1 MIFLALLKN
10 NDMRKVIIR
19 GKYKI
24 VSIRNL
30 TVSHKPFE
38 RAYRRLVFF
47 PEIRL
52 AGKWLLECGFEPGD
66 KVLVTV
72 RRNQILLEKEMNYE
86 EV

>member
-1 MIFLALLKN
+1 MKEI
-10 NDMRKVIIR
+10 VIR
-19 GKYKI
+19 GKYKM

-30 TVSHKPFE
+30 TVSHKSFE

-52 AGKWLLECGFEPGD
+52 TGKWLLECGFEPGD

-72 RRNQILLEKEMNYE
+72 RRNQITLEKEMIYR

>member
-1 MIFLALLKN
+1 
-10 NDMRKVIIR
+10 MRKVVIR

-24 VSIRNL
+24 VSITNL
-30 TVSHKPFE
+30 TVSHKSFA

-66 KVLVTV
+66 HVVVTV
-72 RRNQILLEKEMNYE
+72 RRNQIILEKEMNYE
-86 EV
+86 GGANEDH

>member
-30 TVSHKPFE
+30 TVSHKSFE

-66 KVLVTV
+66 HVVVTV
-72 RRNQILLEKEMNYE
+72 RRNQITLEKEMNYE

>member
-1 MIFLALLKN
+1 MKN
-10 NDMRKVIIR
+10 NKMKEIVIR

-30 TVSHKPFE
+30 TVSHKSFE

-66 KVLVTV
+66 HVVVTV
-72 RRNQILLEKEMNYE
+72 RRNQITLEKEMNYKE
-86 EV
+86 M

>member
-1 MIFLALLKN
+1 MKN
-10 NDMRKVIIR
+10 NKMKEIVIR

-30 TVSHKPFE
+30 TVSHKVFG

-52 AGKWLLECGFEPGD
+52 AGKWLLESGFEPGD

-72 RRNQILLEKEMNYE
+72 RRNQIILEKEMDYE
-86 EV
+86 

>member
-1 MIFLALLKN
+1 MKN
-10 NDMRKVIIR
+10 NNMREIIIR

-30 TVSHKPFE
+30 TVSHKSFE
-38 RAYRRLVFF
+38 RAYRRVVFF

-72 RRNQILLEKEMNYE
+72 RRNQIILEKEMNYE

>member
-30 TVSHKPFE
+30 TVSHKSFE

-66 KVLVTV
+66 HVVVTV
-72 RRNQILLEKEMNYE
+72 RRNQITLEKDMNYE

>member
-1 MIFLALLKN
+1 MKE
-10 NDMRKVIIR
+10 IIIQ

-30 TVSHKPFE
+30 TVSHKSFG
-38 RAYRRLVFF
+38 RVHRRLVFF

-52 AGKWLLECGFEPGD
+52 TGKWLLECGFEPGD

-72 RRNQILLEKEMNYE
+72 RRNQITLEKEMIYR

>member
-1 MIFLALLKN
+1 
-10 NDMRKVIIR
+10 MREIIIR

-30 TVSHKPFE
+30 TVSHKAFE

-52 AGKWLLECGFEPGD
+52 VGKWLLECGFEPGD

-72 RRNQILLEKEMNYE
+72 RRNQIILEKEMVYE
-86 EV
+86 DV

>member
-1 MIFLALLKN
+1 MKN
-10 NDMRKVIIR
+10 NKMKEIVIR

-30 TVSHKPFE
+30 TVSHKSFE

-66 KVLVTV
+66 HVVVTV
-72 RRNQILLEKEMNYE
+72 RRNQITLEKEINYE
-86 EV
+86 EM

>member
-1 MIFLALLKN
+1 MKEIT
-10 NDMRKVIIR
+10 IR

-24 VSIRNL
+24 VSVRNL
-30 TVSHKPFE
+30 TVSHKAFE

-66 KVLVTV
+66 KVIATV
-72 RRNQILLEKEMNYE
+72 CKNKIVLEKEMIYK
-86 EV
+86 

>member
-30 TVSHKPFE
+30 TVSHKSFE

-66 KVLVTV
+66 HVVVTV
-72 RRNQILLEKEMNYE
+72 CRNRIVLEKEMFYE
-86 EV
+86 DV